1 MASRLDRGDEVW
13 KMSVRLLISR
23 YQLHWNC
30 HLNYEV
36 LLTSIKKPLKSCMRG
51 TEKTGQWAGFYGFFT
66 NFAVS

>member
-13 KMSVRLLISR
+13 KMSARLLISR

-36 LLTSIKKPLKSCMRG
+36 LLTSIKKPLKRRMRG
-51 TEKTGQWAGFYGFFT
+51 TEKTEQWAGFYEFFA